1 MFSEKTKNKII
12 EFDEFS
18 KGAVDSLYPNKI
30 ENKKLI
36 ESIQY
41 SFFGGGKRF
50 RPALTF
56 VVADLLKVETK
67 QILPWCLSLEMIH
80 TYSLIHDDL
89 PCMDDDDFRRGKATN
104 HKLYGESIALLAGDA
119 LLTEAFGILAQFYAN
134 ESGNLVKLIN
144 ELAFISGLRGM
155 IGGQFLD
162 MELEAATIDKIKLM
176 HQMKTGALISGC
188 FSGPGIIK
196 GLAPD
201 KINKLKFLGQ
211 EVGFLFQVKD
221 DILDYQDKNQDSK
234 NIVPFLGGIEKSKI
248 FIESETDK
256 LLQEV
261 SHLLDTLGTELTPT
275 NELSFLLKWNQN
287 RNL

>member
-1 MFSEKTKNKII
+1 LFSEKTKNKII

-18 KGAVDSLYPNKI
+18 KGAIDSLYPNKI

-41 SFFGGGKRF
+41 SFLGGGKRF

-134 ESGNLVKLIN
+134 ESGNLGKLIN
-144 ELAFISGLRGM
+144 ELAFISGIRGM

-221 DILDYQDKNQDSK
+221 DILDYQDKNQDIK
-234 NIVPFLGGIEKSKI
+234 NIVPFLGGIEKSRI

>member
-18 KGAVDSLYPNKI
+18 KGAIDSLYPNKI

-41 SFFGGGKRF
+41 SFLGGGKRF

-56 VVADLLKVETK
+56 VIADLLKVETK

-119 LLTEAFGILAQFYAN
+119 LLTEAFGVLAHFYTN
-134 ESGNLVKLIN
+134 ESRNLSKLID

-162 MELEAATIDKIKLM
+162 MELEASTIDKIKLM

-196 GLAPD
+196 GLSPD
-201 KINKLKFLGQ
+201 NVNKLKVLGQ

-221 DILDYQDKNQDSK
+221 DILDYQDKDQDIK
-234 NIVPFLGGIEKSKI
+234 NIVPFLGGIEKSNV

-256 LLQEV
+256 LLQKA
-261 SHLLDTLGTELTPT
+261 SHLLETLGTDLKPSD
-275 NELSFLLKWNQN
+275 ELSFLLKWNQN